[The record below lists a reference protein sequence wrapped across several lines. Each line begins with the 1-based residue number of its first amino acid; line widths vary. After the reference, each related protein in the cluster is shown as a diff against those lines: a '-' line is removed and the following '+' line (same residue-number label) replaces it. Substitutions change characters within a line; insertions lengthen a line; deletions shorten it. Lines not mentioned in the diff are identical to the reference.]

1 KTGYLPV
8 ACFLFIRHVMFVAPG
23 LCFSACTTPLS
34 STAKHLN
41 LFSTALRT
49 VFTIKLQGYRWMI
62 HSITSYYPI
71 SLGTNLN
78 LISHCYICIY
88 HQVNTQNIV
97 STIQT
102 PHMSIMNT
110 FDLVKCKQLFLHT
123 VPVKIWRGSL
133 QEHIQNIS

>member
-1 KTGYLPV
+1 
-8 ACFLFIRHVMFVAPG
+8 MFVAPG

-34 STAKHLN
+34 STAKRLN
-41 LFSTALRT
+41 LFLTAQGTIL
-49 VFTIKLQGYRWMI
+49 TIKLQGYRWMI

-102 PHMSIMNT
+102 PHMGVMKV
-110 FDLVKCKQLFLHT
+110 FDLIKCKEFLFHSL
-123 VPVKIWRGSL
+123 PVKITWGGL
-133 QEHIQNIS
+133 KEHI